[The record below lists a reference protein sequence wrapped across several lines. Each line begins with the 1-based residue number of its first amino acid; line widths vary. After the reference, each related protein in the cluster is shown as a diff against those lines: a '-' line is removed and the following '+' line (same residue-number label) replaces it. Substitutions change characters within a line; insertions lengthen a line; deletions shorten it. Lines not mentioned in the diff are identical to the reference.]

1 MRAVR
6 VNETKLTSRNAFI
19 VNLLALQNE
28 NKAKYDQ
35 NTLFWDSPQKS

>member
-6 VNETKLTSRNAFI
+6 VNETKLTPRNAFI
-19 VNLLALQNE
+19 VNLLALQSE
-28 NKAKYDQ
+28 NKSKYDQ